1 MASAEK
7 FYIVF
12 HGCNAGNA
20 EFAYEEIRDIRR
32 KECG

>member
-1 MASAEK
+1 MVSAEK

-20 EFAYEEIRDIRR
+20 EFAYEEICDIRR